1 MKNSRPNFLVLLADQ
16 MQAGVLDP
24 AHPCQ
29 TPNLDR
35 LRQRGLQFT
44 RAYAPSAT
52 CSPSRA
58 SLMTG
63 LLPHNHGV
71 QWVTHSVQE
80 DQGLLRSERRHWA
93 QTLREAGYDTAY
105 FGKWHVERTERP
117 EDFGWNTVH
126 RGPEMNGGA
135 KSADTTPTG
144 PDPSLLRKYGSL
156 DTPDGYP
163 ERILYAVSEQPL
175 ASRSMTETVEAAC
188 HYLESRNQTD
198 ASWCCC
204 ISLKEPHDPFICSA
218 EAYAR
223 YDADTMPL
231 PANWEDPLTDKPGL
245 YRRSAG
251 VFSGLGI
258 QEVREART
266 CYFASVTEVDTLWG
280 QLLDLLESRGMD
292 RDTIVIVTS
301 DHGELLG
308 AHGLFCKNISA
319 FEEIYNI
326 PLLMAGPGIPVG
338 QSSRARVGL
347 HDLHPTI
354 ISLAGIEAQEADLDA
369 RSFTDVFCDPHLG
382 NRTFT
387 EGYAE
392 YHGSRFLLTQRIYW
406 EDNWKF
412 VFNGFDFD
420 ELYDLENDPN
430 ELHNLAGLEKFYDRT
445 CHMMRGVWR
454 HIMNSRDATLIN
466 TSYPPLRIGI
476 CGPETD

>member
-1 MKNSRPNFLVLLADQ
+1 MRCNRPNFLILLADQ
-16 MQAGVLDP
+16 MQARVLDP
-24 AHPCQ
+24 EHPCQ

-80 DQGLLRSERRHWA
+80 DQGLLRLDCHHWA
-93 QTLREAGYDTAY
+93 QSLQEAGYDTAY

-117 EDFGWNTVH
+117 EDFGWSHVH
-126 RGPEMNGGA
+126 RDPGMKGRA
-135 KSADTTPTG
+135 KSAGTAPKG
-144 PDPSLLRKYGSL
+144 PDLSLFAKFGRVDYPG
-156 DTPDGYP
+156 GYA
-163 ERILYAVSEQPL
+163 ERILYAVSEEQL
-175 ASRSMTETVEAAC
+175 ESRPMTQTVEGARQ
-188 HYLESRNQTD
+188 YLESRCQTD
-198 ASWCCC
+198 APWCCC
-204 ISLKEPHDPFICSA
+204 VSLKEPHDPFICSA
-218 EAYAR
+218 ETYAR
-223 YDADTMPL
+223 YDAETMPL
-231 PANWEDPLTDKPGL
+231 PANGEDPLTDKPGL

-251 VFSGLGI
+251 IFSALGA

-266 CYFASVTEVDTLWG
+266 CYFASITEIDALWG
-280 QLLDLLESRGMD
+280 RLLALLESQGMD
-292 RDTIVIVTS
+292 GDTIVIVTS

-326 PLLMAGPGIPVG
+326 PFLMAGPGVPVG
-338 QSSRARVGL
+338 QSSQARVGL

-354 ISLAGIEAQEADLDA
+354 LSLAGIEPPKADLDA
-369 RSFTDVFCDPHLG
+369 RSFTEVFHDPQLG
-382 NRTFT
+382 ENTFT

-392 YHGSRFLLTQRIYW
+392 YHGSRFLFSQRIYW

-420 ELYDLENDPN
+420 ELYDLENDPD
-430 ELHNLAGLEKFYDRT
+430 ELHNLAGLAEFHDRT

-454 HIMNSRDATLIN
+454 HITRSRDASLIN

-476 CGPETD
+476 CGPESQ